1 MAHRGQRLEE
11 TLKIHQKNVWFGTL
25 TPNNVEYTFVKEEQ
39 TVHAQSTRYRMC
51 VWVTSIYECIFFLK
65 QGNAEGYENIGHSQK
80 NMTFV
85 NRRGLFPCVLDN
97 SLDI

>member
-1 MAHRGQRLEE
+1 M
-11 TLKIHQKNVWFGTL
+11 LKVQDTECVFGLLVFMNV
-25 TPNNVEYTFVKEEQ
+25 
-39 TVHAQSTRYRMC
+39 
-51 VWVTSIYECIFFLK
+51 FFLK

-80 NMTFV
+80 NMPFV